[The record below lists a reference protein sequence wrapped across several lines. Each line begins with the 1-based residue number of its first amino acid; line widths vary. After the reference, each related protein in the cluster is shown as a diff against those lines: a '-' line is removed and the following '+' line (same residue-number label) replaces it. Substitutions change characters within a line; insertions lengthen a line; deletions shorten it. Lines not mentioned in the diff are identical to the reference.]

1 MKYDRKHDKQ
11 SLRQRLTT
19 ALTRTSQQ
27 LLEHFK
33 STPVETRTTD
43 DNELQP
49 NSVRHSFS
57 SELFA
62 ELLIELPEH
71 QKNISQAYE
80 AGNLYDL
87 RNNVHQLLFFLVDC
101 FPDARFIFQV
111 RDPRDFLLS
120 CVARRKRWM
129 GNKFGSIRNAM
140 NVWREDQ
147 LGGLTAYGLLGP
159 DRLRGVVGSQANG
172 KFSRFSAFPFDCLSA
187 G

>member
-1 MKYDRKHDKQ
+1 MTQDKQ

-43 DNELQP
+43 DNELPP

-71 QKNISQAYE
+71 RNKISQAYE
-80 AGNLYDL
+80 AENMQDL
-87 RNNVHQLLFFLVDC
+87 GNNVHQLLGAIVYC
-101 FPDARFIFQV
+101 DAPELEVALRSLHRALATADQDRIEACYL
-111 RDPRDFLLS
+111 RALNTINSTLS
-120 CVARRKRWM
+120 YS
-129 GNKFGSIRNAM
+129 GFG
-140 NVWREDQ
+140 
-147 LGGLTAYGLLGP
+147 
-159 DRLRGVVGSQANG
+159 GS
-172 KFSRFSAFPFDCLSA
+172 R
-187 G
+187 

>member
-1 MKYDRKHDKQ
+1 MTQDKQ

-43 DNELQP
+43 DNELLP

-71 QKNISQAYE
+71 RKKISQAYE
-80 AGNLYDL
+80 AGNLHDL
-87 RNNVHQLLFFLVDC
+87 RNNVHQLRGAIVYC
-101 FPDARFIFQV
+101 DAPELEGALRSLHRALATTD
-111 RDPRDFLLS
+111 RDRIDASYLRAFNTINSTLS
-120 CVARRKRWM
+120 YS
-129 GNKFGSIRNAM
+129 GFG
-140 NVWREDQ
+140 
-147 LGGLTAYGLLGP
+147 
-159 DRLRGVVGSQANG
+159 GS
-172 KFSRFSAFPFDCLSA
+172 R
-187 G
+187 